1 MCATRAAQSGHRRAP
16 SEKIIISFFEEWR
29 LGSTGNRYIL
39 YIMISPVAE
48 HVSRIHSIDMY
59 EGRCIRY
66 IILTLEVLLIFVR
79 AALMYTVYSN
89 S

>member
-1 MCATRAAQSGHRRAP
+1 M
-16 SEKIIISFFEEWR
+16 
-29 LGSTGNRYIL
+29 
-39 YIMISPVAE
+39 
-48 HVSRIHSIDMY
+48 IDMY

-66 IILTLEVLLIFVR
+66 IILTLEVLLVFVR